1 MEKGTLLATID
12 VGMKLSSGKLKQ
24 SLLELDIATP
34 EILEDL
40 YKRSLN
46 NNIDFV
52 KTLVGENVISEDNL
66 GKIIAD
72 NLSVPFVKLSQQVIS
87 PEVLNVI
94 PEVVAKKNNIVA
106 FKKDKFGLHLATSSY
121 DNDQIVSFVEK
132 KVGIPVVIY
141 YAGEN
146 DVKDAL
152 NNYEKDIKTAYHT
165 ILDDSVN
172 SASKKTKDDLSIIKI
187 VETTISYAYKNK
199 ASDIH
204 IEPYEDKS
212 LIRFR
217 IDGILHDIMELPKDV
232 HNQVVTRVKVLAKL
246 RTDEHQAPQDGKISF
261 KTESENIDIR
271 VSIVPTTHGEKIV
284 MRLLSEKS
292 RQYSLSDLGF
302 SEKDLE
308 KLTSAYKKP
317 HGMILSTGPTGSGKT
332 TTLYAILKIL
342 NRREVNIMT
351 IEDPVEYE
359 IEGISQ
365 IQVNEKTGLTFAN
378 GLRSLVRQDPDIML
392 VGEIRDEETA
402 GISVNAAMTGH
413 LVLSTLHTNDAATS
427 IPRLLDL
434 GVEPFLVS
442 STVNVI
448 IGQRLVRRICA
459 KCRISEEFDNES
471 VGADGDSQHGN
482 NLKLILK
489 DQFKNGKLRVYKG
502 KGCDICH
509 QTGYLGRVGIFEVL
523 LVGEEIKQAIVDK
536 KDASVIQSI
545 AVKNGMTTMFQDG
558 IKKMLQG
565 VTTLDE
571 ILRVTKE

>member
-1 MEKGTLLATID
+1 
-12 VGMKLSSGKLKQ
+12 MKLSSDRLKQ
-24 SLLELDIATP
+24 SLLELNIAS
-34 EILEDL
+34 ESVIEKFYERSKSEQVDFAKILVDE
-40 YKRSLN
+40 
-46 NNIDFV
+46 NILSD
-52 KTLVGENVISEDNL
+52 ENL

-72 NLSVPFVKLSQQVIS
+72 ILALPFIKLSQQVIKS
-87 PEVLNVI
+87 EILNII
-94 PEVVAKKNNIVA
+94 PEIVAKKNNIVS
-106 FKKDKFGLHLATSSY
+106 FKKDREGLHIATSNY
-121 DNDQIVSFVEK
+121 ENDQIVAFIEK
-132 KVGIPVVIY
+132 KVGTPVILY
-141 YAGEN
+141 FAMQS

-152 NNYEKDIKTAYHT
+152 IGYEKDIKSAYQK
-165 ILDDSVN
+165 ILDETVS
-172 SASKKTKDDLSIIKI
+172 SASKKAKDDLSIIKI

-199 ASDIH
+199 SSDIH
-204 IEPYEDKS
+204 IEPYVDKS

-217 IDGILHDIMELPKDV
+217 IDGILHDVMELPKEV
-232 HNQVVTRVKVLAKL
+232 HEQVATRVKVLAKL
-246 RTDEHQAPQDGKISF
+246 RTDEHQTPQDGKISF
-261 KTESENIDIR
+261 KGDEENIDIR

-302 SEKDLE
+302 SDEDLK
-308 KLTSAYKKP
+308 KLTEAYKKP

-332 TTLYAILKIL
+332 TTLYAVLKIL

-392 VGEIRDEETA
+392 VGEVRDEETA

-448 IGQRLVRRICA
+448 IGQRLVRRICT
-459 KCRISEEFDNES
+459 KCRISEEVDTQN
-471 VGADGDSQHGN
+471 VGVNDEIGKSGYS
-482 NLKLILK
+482 NLKKLLENHLK
-489 DQFKNGKLRVYKG
+489 DGKLRVYKG
-502 KGCDICH
+502 KGCDVCH

-523 LVGEEIKQAIVDK
+523 LVDDEIKKAIVDK
-536 KDASVIQSI
+536 KDASVIQAI
-545 AVKNGMTTMFQDG
+545 AIKKGMTTMFQDG
-558 IKKMLQG
+558 IEKILAG